1 MLNIR
6 TVLNKHKTRW
16 PESDD
21 MTPEDFEINRVIEKL
36 DQIAIGYEAKW
47 GVYRLETLA
56 SPELAEKWQRQVE
69 KINEAIENK
78 NLAQLRDLVDGAIRG
93 YGMLEAAALAAGHT
107 PSEPLYW
114 EIRKGSRIYRVV
126 KTTQEARALQKPQN
140 ADTVILT
147 FEEVVNL
154 FDARS
159 EQVYGTSEKHVKLGK
174 NTGFDYSK
182 GDAIPF

>member
-1 MLNIR
+1 MR

-21 MTPEDFEINRVIEKL
+21 MTPEDFEINRLIEKL
-36 DQIAIGYEAKW
+36 DECAIGYEAKW

-56 SPELAEKWQRQVE
+56 PAELAEKWQRQVE

-78 NLAQLRDLVDGAIRG
+78 NLVALRDLVEGAVRG
-93 YGMLEAAALAAGHT
+93 YAKLEASALAAGHT
-107 PSEPLYW
+107 PSEPLYF
-114 EIRKGSRIYRVV
+114 EFRKGSRIYRVV
-126 KTTQEARALQKPQN
+126 KTVQEARALQTPQN
-140 ADTVILT
+140 ANTVVLT
-147 FEEVVNL
+147 VEEVVNL

-159 EQVYGTSEKHVKLGK
+159 EQVYGTAEKKTQLGK

-182 GDAIPF
+182 GDTMPF